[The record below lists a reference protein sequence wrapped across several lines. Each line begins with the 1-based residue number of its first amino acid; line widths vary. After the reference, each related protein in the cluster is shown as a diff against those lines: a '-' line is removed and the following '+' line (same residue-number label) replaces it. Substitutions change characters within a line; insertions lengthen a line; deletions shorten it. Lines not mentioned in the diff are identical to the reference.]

1 MVIVV
6 SYFDELSL
14 QLYIYMFRKDLYECI
29 HSVFRYFIRQN
40 DCSEYTSAVTIALG
54 KYNLFQNG

>member
-14 QLYIYMFRKDLYECI
+14 QLYIYMFRKDVYECI
-29 HSVFRYFIRQN
+29 HWVFRYFIRQN
-40 DCSEYTSAVTIALG
+40 DRSEYTSAVTIALG

>member
-14 QLYIYMFRKDLYECI
+14 QLYIYMFRKDVYERI
-29 HSVFRYFIRQN
+29 HSVFRYFIRRN
-40 DCSEYTSAVTIALG
+40 DRSEYTSGVTIALE
-54 KYNLFQNG
+54 KYNLFENG